1 MAELSSTG
9 IHGKSLFSSIKS
21 GTKYVERF
29 LSGFAGYGWKLWEY
43 TSGKWKLEV
52 DALTVRGQMTIF
64 ELLVSKIRSI
74 KGALGIT
81 QGFGTIATVELITPE
96 SGDPYYSITLDDKD
110 QSFIVNDFVRCQTF
124 SGTSQKMYHVQ
135 IANIEGTAIQI
146 LQDQFTDSI
155 PEVGDDIVQFG
166 NSVNTAR
173 QSAIYLHADEDGQP
187 AIDVMF
193 GINSKNWDGC
203 IKIRIGGDIPGTDG
217 LKGFYC
223 VNGMFKFV
231 AEDGTAL
238 CQINPDGSAMFAQGA
253 VSFSPDKSG
262 FIAGGAI
269 SWHYDS
275 ESDKYVCL
283 LASNVTVSWAN
294 LSAEA
299 QANLKGGY
307 TKQMFAVS
315 DNPELEP
322 EMGQGQLID
331 PNDGTGAGWSY
342 IPQTVTS
349 GQYLWMIQGEF
360 SGTGVIK

>member
-64 ELLVSKIRSI
+64 ELLISKIRAI

-81 QGFGTIATVELITPE
+81 QAFGTIATVELITPE
-96 SGDPYYSITLDDKD
+96 DSDPYYSITLDDKD

-223 VNGMFKFV
+223 VNGLIKGV
-231 AEDGTAL
+231 NDTGTIMY
-238 CQINPDGSAMFAQGA
+238 QINTDGSASFAQDA
-253 VSFSPDKSG
+253 VNFKADKSG

-269 SWHYDS
+269 SWAYNATTA
-275 ESDKYVCL
+275 KY
-283 LASNVTVSWAN
+283 
-294 LSAEA
+294 
-299 QANLKGGY
+299 
-307 TKQMFAVS
+307 
-315 DNPELEP
+315 
-322 EMGQGQLID
+322 
-331 PNDGTGAGWSY
+331 
-342 IPQTVTS
+342 
-349 GQYLWMIQGEF
+349 
-360 SGTGVIK
+360 